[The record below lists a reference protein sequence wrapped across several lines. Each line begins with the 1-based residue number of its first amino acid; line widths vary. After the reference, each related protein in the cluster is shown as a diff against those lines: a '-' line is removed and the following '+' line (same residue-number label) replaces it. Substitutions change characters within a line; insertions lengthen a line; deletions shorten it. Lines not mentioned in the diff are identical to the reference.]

1 MDVENSIMCQKD
13 YVEFSANQKYC
24 GNRTGSFVIR
34 NSKAVIAFVTDDS
47 NSGTGFS
54 GTITALCML
63 PMMKPLQ
70 FIFTS
75 DFESTCNKQRNY
87 I

>member
-34 NSKAVIAFVTDDS
+34 NSKTVIAFVTDDS

-54 GTITALCML
+54 GTITALCKFVYL
-63 PMMKPLQ
+63 CFQ
-70 FIFTS
+70 
-75 DFESTCNKQRNY
+75 
-87 I
+87 

>member
-13 YVEFSANQKYC
+13 YVELSTNRKYC
-24 GNRTGSFVIR
+24 GNRTGSFIIR

-54 GTITALCML
+54 GTITALCEYMYL
-63 PMMKPLQ
+63 YCHSGNIAFCIQSKWYL
-70 FIFTS
+70 I
-75 DFESTCNKQRNY
+75 
-87 I
+87 